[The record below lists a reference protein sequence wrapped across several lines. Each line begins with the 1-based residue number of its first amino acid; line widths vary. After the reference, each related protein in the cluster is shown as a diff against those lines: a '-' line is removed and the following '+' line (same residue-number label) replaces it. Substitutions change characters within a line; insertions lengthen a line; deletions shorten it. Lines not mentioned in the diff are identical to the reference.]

1 MRFSKTSRD
10 FKVQK
15 IASTTRRLLCSGSA
29 DSSISYSRS
38 LSLRSDRLKEATS
51 HSGAPLDTTTE
62 ERLIRP
68 ARNVSGSL
76 RLPGDKS
83 ISHRYAM
90 LGAFAEGTS
99 RFTNFSTGADCAS
112 TLACMEAL
120 GAAVNRIGNEAV
132 EITGVAGRVT
142 PSGSPLDRGN
152 CGSTMRMISGLLSP
166 QQGSFTLIGDAS
178 LSRRPMERIR
188 KPLEA
193 MGAKLTLTDGHAPL
207 TIEGTSLK
215 PIDYTTPVP
224 SAQVKTC
231 VLLAGLQTAGT
242 TTVREAVRTR
252 DHSELAL
259 RAFGATLTRTLD
271 SVSIPGPQSL
281 HAISAAVPGDI
292 SSAAFFLCAAALFP
306 GSGLVLDSLG
316 LNPTRATL
324 LDVLTALG
332 AHIAVLNL
340 EEQNAEL
347 VGTVQVTA
355 PPEGLGSTTISGALA
370 AQLIDELPA
379 LAAIG
384 PFTSGG
390 IRIRDA
396 RELRVKESDRIALV
410 VRNLRAMGAEVEE
423 FEDGLDVPGGQTL
436 HGATIDSGGDHR
448 IAMAFSVAAL
458 RAEGDTLIQGAESA
472 AISFPEFFD
481 LLDLVAER

>member
-1 MRFSKTSRD
+1 
-10 FKVQK
+10 
-15 IASTTRRLLCSGSA
+15 L
-29 DSSISYSRS
+29 
-38 LSLRSDRLKEATS
+38 
-51 HSGAPLDTTTE
+51 TE
-62 ERLIRP
+62 ERIIRP
-68 ARNVSGSL
+68 AKNILGSL

-83 ISHRYAM
+83 ISHRYGM
-90 LGAFAEGTS
+90 LGAFAEGVS

-112 TLACMEAL
+112 TLSCMEAL
-120 GAAVNRIGNEAV
+120 GARVRRLEDGSV
-132 EITGVAGRVT
+132 EVTGVGGRVT
-142 PSGSPLDRGN
+142 PCDAPLDCGN
-152 CGSTMRMISGLLSP
+152 SGSTMRMISGLLAP
-166 QQGSFTLIGDAS
+166 QEGRFSLMGDAS

-188 KPLEA
+188 KPLAA
-193 MGAKLTLTDGHAPL
+193 MGARLTLTEGRAPL
-207 TIEGTSLK
+207 TIQGGPLK
-215 PIDYTTPVP
+215 AIDYTMPVP

-231 VLLAGLQTAGT
+231 ILLAGLQTSGA

-259 RAFGATLTRTLD
+259 RAFGAKVERTLD
-271 SVSIPGPQSL
+271 SISIIGPQAL
-281 HAISAAVPGDI
+281 HAIEAAVPGDI

-306 GSGLVLDSLG
+306 GSSLVLDALG
-316 LNPTRATL
+316 LNPTRAAL

-332 AHIAVLNL
+332 VRIAVLNL
-340 EEQNAEL
+340 EEKNAEL

-370 AQLIDELPA
+370 AQLIDELPV

-384 PFTSGG
+384 PYTSGG

-396 RELRVKESDRIALV
+396 KELRVKESDRIALV
-410 VRNLRAMGAEVEE
+410 AKNLRAMGAEVTE
-423 FEDGLDVPGGQTL
+423 FDDGLDVPGGQTL

-472 AISFPEFFD
+472 AISFPEFFE

>member
-1 MRFSKTSRD
+1 MH
-10 FKVQK
+10 
-15 IASTTRRLLCSGSA
+15 IAA
-29 DSSISYSRS
+29 
-38 LSLRSDRLKEATS
+38 
-51 HSGAPLDTTTE
+51 H
-62 ERLIRP
+62 ERIIRP
-68 ARNVSGSL
+68 ARNVFGSL

-90 LGAFAEGTS
+90 LGGFAEGTS

-120 GAAVNRIGNEAV
+120 GAKVNRISENSV
-132 EITGVAGRVT
+132 EITGVGGRVT
-142 PSGSPLDRGN
+142 PANHPLDCGN
-152 CGSTMRMISGLLSP
+152 SGSTMRMISGLLAP
-166 QQGSFTLIGDAS
+166 QEGSFTLIGDAS
-178 LSRRPMERIR
+178 LSRRPMERVR

-193 MGAKLTLTDGHAPL
+193 MGARLTLTDGHAPL
-207 TIEGTSLK
+207 AIVGGTLR
-215 PIDYTTPVP
+215 PIDFTTPVP

-231 VLLAGLQTAGT
+231 VLLAGLQTDGT
-242 TTVREAVRTR
+242 TTVRESVRTR

-259 RAFGATLTRTLD
+259 RAFGAKFTRTVD
-271 SVSIPGPQSL
+271 SVSIAGPQAL
-281 HAISAAVPGDI
+281 HSIDGDVPGDT

-332 AHIAVLNL
+332 AHISVLNI
-340 EEQNAEL
+340 EEKNAEL
-347 VGTVQVTA
+347 VGTVQVSA
-355 PPEGLGSTTISGALA
+355 PVEGLGSTEVSGPLA
-370 AQLIDELPA
+370 AQLIDELPV
-379 LAAIG
+379 LAAIA
-384 PFTSGG
+384 PYTSGG

-396 RELRVKESDRIALV
+396 GELRVKESDRIALV
-410 VRNLRAMGAEVEE
+410 AKNLRAMGAELAE
-423 FEDGLDVPGGQTL
+423 FDDGLDVPGGQTL
-436 HGATIDSGGDHR
+436 HGAVIDSGGDHR

-458 RAEGDTLIQGAESA
+458 RAEGETLIQGAESV

>member
-1 MRFSKTSRD
+1 LHTA
-10 FKVQK
+10 VQ
-15 IASTTRRLLCSGSA
+15 
-29 DSSISYSRS
+29 
-38 LSLRSDRLKEATS
+38 
-51 HSGAPLDTTTE
+51 

-68 ARNVSGSL
+68 ARNVLGSL

-120 GAAVNRIGNEAV
+120 GAKVNRIGKDAV
-132 EITGVAGRVT
+132 EVTGVAGRVT
-142 PSGSPLDRGN
+142 PANHPLDCGN
-152 CGSTMRMISGLLSP
+152 SGSTMRMISGLLSP
-166 QQGSFTLIGDAS
+166 QYGSFTLIGDAS

-193 MGAKLTLTDGHAPL
+193 MGARIALTEGHAPL
-207 TIEGTSLK
+207 TIEGATLNA
-215 PIDYTTPVP
+215 IDYTTLVP

-231 VLLAGLQTAGT
+231 VLLAGLQTSGT
-242 TTVREAVRTR
+242 TTVHESVRTR

-259 RAFGATLTRTLD
+259 RAFGATLTRTMD
-271 SVSIPGPQSL
+271 SVSVAGPQSL
-281 HAISAAVPGDI
+281 HAIEAAVPGDI

-306 GSGLVLDSLG
+306 GSGLVIESLG
-316 LNPTRATL
+316 LNPTRASL

-340 EEQNAEL
+340 EEKHAEL
-347 VGTVQVTA
+347 VGTVQITA
-355 PPEGLGSTTISGALA
+355 PVDGLGSTEIRGALA
-370 AQLIDELPA
+370 AQLIDELPV
-379 LAAIG
+379 LAAIA
-384 PFTSGG
+384 PFTRGG

-396 RELRVKESDRIALV
+396 KELRVKESDRIALV
-410 VRNLRAMGAEVEE
+410 ARNLRAMGAEVTE

-458 RAEGDTLIQGAESA
+458 RAEGDTLIQGSESA